1 MQTPAHAAPECAVL
15 EGRIVMVGCGSIGQ
29 ALLPL
34 LPRHVRSA
42 APTTVLSMDE
52 RGRGIAAANGCRF
65 LHCHLKPGS
74 FHRELGRHVAPGDLL
89 VNVSVDV
96 SSLDLVEWCSRHG
109 VLYVDTS
116 IEPWPGVFDNPML
129 TVRDRTNY
137 LTRERMLR
145 LARRL
150 GPEAPTAIVDH
161 GANPGLVSH
170 FVKRALLHLAATLGH
185 DGARPAGRRQWATL
199 ARDLGVSLIQVSERD
214 TQAAERPKR
223 PNEFVNTWSID
234 GFVDELMQP
243 AELSLGTDEPNRPTG
258 ALWHRR
264 GSGTIY
270 LKRPGGA
277 TFARSW
283 LPSLGGF
290 QGLLMT
296 HDEVFSI
303 ADYLALPEDGGPAYR
318 PTVMFVYHP
327 CDDAMLSALELEG
340 RGWQMQPSR
349 RVLTTELVTG
359 SDELG
364 VLLAGHARNAYW
376 FGSQLPIEEA
386 RRHVAHAN
394 ATTLQVA
401 AGALAALPSR
411 RPTSARWWARTRTG
425 RRCRAGASCS
435 TRISTPAGPGSC
447 ATCARDSGGPEPKP
461 RPGSRRPHDQDL
473 PAHRPRQPATGLGD
487 ARQLPPRAGP
497 RPGAWPG
504 PAPGA
509 QPLPVARP
517 LHARPHGG
525 DEVLRRVAEA
535 R

>member
-1 MQTPAHAAPECAVL
+1 MQPMSATAVQTASID
-15 EGRIVMVGCGSIGQ
+15 GRIVMVGCGSIGQ
-29 ALLPL
+29 AVLPL
-34 LPRHVRSA
+34 LPRHVRTG
-42 APTTVLSMDE
+42 APITVLSMDE
-52 RGRGIAAANGCRF
+52 RGRGIAAAQGAQF

-74 FHRELGRHVAPGDLL
+74 FHRDLGRHVRPGDLL
-89 VNVSVDV
+89 LNVSVDV
-96 SSLDLVEWCSRHG
+96 SSLDLVEWCASHG

-137 LTRERMLR
+137 LTRDRMLR

-150 GPEAPTAIVDH
+150 GPDSPTAIVDH

-170 FVKRALLHLAATLGH
+170 FVKRALLDLCTALGR
-185 DGARPAGRRQWATL
+185 AAGRPDDRAGWATL

-243 AELSLGTDEPNRPTG
+243 AELSLGTVEPGRPYG
-258 ALWHRR
+258 ALMHRR

-303 ADYLALPEDGGPAYR
+303 ADYLSLRDGSAFSYR

-359 SDELG
+359 ADELG
-364 VLLAGHARNAYW
+364 VLLAGHPRNAYW
-376 FGSQLPIEEA
+376 FGSQLSVDEA
-386 RRHVAHAN
+386 RFHVPHAN

-401 AGALAALPSR
+401 AGALAAVVSAIRHPR
-411 RPTSARWWARTRTG
+411 RGVLEADDLDFDECLAVAAPYLGQLVGAFTDWTPLQG
-425 RRCRAGASCS
+425 RGELFDEALD
-435 TRISTPAGPGSC
+435 PG
-447 ATCARDSGGPEPKP
+447 
-461 RPGSRRPHDQDL
+461 RPWQLRNVR
-473 PAHRPRQPATGLGD
+473 
-487 ARQLPPRAGP
+487 ARQWRA
-497 RPGAWPG
+497 
-504 PAPGA
+504 
-509 QPLPVARP
+509 
-517 LHARPHGG
+517 
-525 DEVLRRVAEA
+525 
-535 R
+535 

>member
-1 MQTPAHAAPECAVL
+1 MLPTNSARAECATL
-15 EGRIVMVGCGSIGQ
+15 GGRVVMVGCGSIGQ
-29 ALLPL
+29 AVLPL
-34 LPRHVRSA
+34 LPRHVRAA
-42 APTTVLSMDE
+42 APITVLSMDE
-52 RGRGIAAANGCRF
+52 RGRGIASAQGAQF
-65 LHCHLKPGS
+65 LHCHLKPGT
-74 FHRELGRHVAPGDLL
+74 FHRDLGRHVKPGDLL
-89 VNVSVDV
+89 LNVSVDV
-96 SSLDLVEWCSRHG
+96 SSLDLVEWCARHG

-137 LTRERMLR
+137 LTRDRMLR

-150 GPEAPTAIVDH
+150 GPASPTAIVDH

-170 FVKRALLHLAATLGH
+170 LVKRALLDLRAAQGLGNE
-185 DGARPAGRRQWATL
+185 RPVDRTGWATL
-199 ARDLGVSLIQVSERD
+199 ARDLGVALIQVSERD

-243 AELSLGTDEPNRPTG
+243 AELALGTCEPGRPHG

-303 ADYLALPEDGGPAYR
+303 ADHLSLRDGGAFSYR

-359 SDELG
+359 ADELG

-376 FGSQLPIEEA
+376 FGSQLSIEEA
-386 RRHVAHAN
+386 RRHVPHAN

-401 AGALAALPSR
+401 AGALAAVVSAIRHPR
-411 RPTSARWWARTRTG
+411 RGVLEADDLDFEECLAVAAPYLGQLVGAFTDWTPLQG
-425 RRCRAGASCS
+425 RGELFEEELD
-435 TRISTPAGPGSC
+435 PG
-447 ATCARDSGGPEPKP
+447 
-461 RPGSRRPHDQDL
+461 RPWQLRNVR
-473 PAHRPRQPATGLGD
+473 
-487 ARQLPPRAGP
+487 ARQWRA
-497 RPGAWPG
+497 
-504 PAPGA
+504 
-509 QPLPVARP
+509 
-517 LHARPHGG
+517 
-525 DEVLRRVAEA
+525 
-535 R
+535 

>member
-1 MQTPAHAAPECAVL
+1 MTADDVVKGTGIDASASVEL
-15 EGRIVMVGCGSIGQ
+15 DGRIVMVGCGTIGQ
-29 ALLPL
+29 TVLPL
-34 LPRHVRSA
+34 LSRHVRTA
-42 APTTVLSMDE
+42 APVTVLSMDE
-52 RGRGIAAANGCRF
+52 RGRGIATAQGAQF
-65 LHCHLKPGS
+65 LHCHLKPGT
-74 FHRELGRHVAPGDLL
+74 FHRQLGRYVRPGDLL
-89 VNVSVDV
+89 LNVSMDV
-96 SSLDLVEWCSRHG
+96 SSLDLVEWCAEHG

-129 TVRDRTNY
+129 TVRDRTSY
-137 LTRERMLR
+137 LARERMLR
-145 LARRL
+145 LARRF

-170 FVKRALLHLAATLGH
+170 FVKRALLELSTAFGLGDRRPVDRLGWAALS
-185 DGARPAGRRQWATL
+185 
-199 ARDLGVSLIQVSERD
+199 RDLGVTLIQVSERD

-243 AELSLGTDEPNRPTG
+243 VELSLGTAERGRPHG

-264 GSGTIY
+264 GSGTVY
-270 LKRPGGA
+270 FKRPGGA

-303 ADYLALPEDGGPAYR
+303 ADYLSLGDGGGFSYR

-340 RGWQMQPSR
+340 RGWQMQPRS
-349 RVLTTELVTG
+349 RVLTSELVTG

-376 FGSQLPIEEA
+376 FGSQLSIAEA
-386 RRHVAHAN
+386 RRYVPHAN

-401 AGALAALPSR
+401 AGALAAVVFAVRHPR
-411 RPTSARWWARTRTG
+411 RGVLEADELDFEECLATAAPYLGQLVGAFTDWTPLQGRGELFDEALDPARPWQLRNAR
-425 RRCRAGASCS
+425 
-435 TRISTPAGPGSC
+435 
-447 ATCARDSGGPEPKP
+447 
-461 RPGSRRPHDQDL
+461 
-473 PAHRPRQPATGLGD
+473 
-487 ARQLPPRAGP
+487 ARQ
-497 RPGAWPG
+497 W
-504 PAPGA
+504 
-509 QPLPVARP
+509 
-517 LHARPHGG
+517 
-525 DEVLRRVAEA
+525 RV
-535 R
+535 

>member
-1 MQTPAHAAPECAVL
+1 MPTFAAGIETARL
-15 EGRIVMVGCGSIGQ
+15 EGRLVMIGCGSIGQ
-29 ALLPL
+29 AILPL
-34 LPRHVRSA
+34 LPRHVE
-42 APTTVLSMDE
+42 TTGGITVLAADE
-52 RGRGIAAANGCRF
+52 RGRNVAAAQQARF
-65 LHCHLKPGS
+65 IHCHLKPGT
-74 FHRELGRHVAPGDLL
+74 FHRDLKKHLAAGDLL
-89 VNVSVDV
+89 LNLSVDV
-96 SSLDLVEWCSRHG
+96 SSLDLVEWCAEHD

-129 TVRDRTNY
+129 SVRDRTNHQ
-137 LTRERMLR
+137 TRERMLR

-150 GPEAPTAIVDH
+150 GPSAATAIVDH

-170 FVKRALLHLAATLGH
+170 FVKRALLHLAEALGH
-185 DGARPAGRRQWATL
+185 DGGRPTDQAGWARL
-199 ARDLGVSLIQVSERD
+199 SSDLGVTVVQVSERD
-214 TQAAERPKR
+214 TQAADRPKR

-243 AELSLGTDEPNRPTG
+243 VELSLGTCEPKKPQG

-264 GSGTIY
+264 GSGTVY
-270 LKRPGGA
+270 LRRPGGA

-303 ADYLALPEDGGPAYR
+303 ADQLSVRQGRGFAYR

-359 SDELG
+359 MDELG

-376 FGSQLPIEEA
+376 FGSQLSIEDA
-386 RRHVAHAN
+386 RRHVPHAN

-401 AGALAALPSR
+401 AGALAAVVSAIRHPRLGVVEADDLDFGECLAIA
-411 RPTSARWWARTRTG
+411 RPYLGSLVGDYTDWTPLQGRGELFDEELDPARPWQLRNVR
-425 RRCRAGASCS
+425 
-435 TRISTPAGPGSC
+435 
-447 ATCARDSGGPEPKP
+447 
-461 RPGSRRPHDQDL
+461 
-473 PAHRPRQPATGLGD
+473 
-487 ARQLPPRAGP
+487 ARQWR
-497 RPGAWPG
+497 
-504 PAPGA
+504 
-509 QPLPVARP
+509 
-517 LHARPHGG
+517 
-525 DEVLRRVAEA
+525 E
-535 R
+535 